1 MTTLQ
6 QEIRETTIDIR
17 IVPVTARINVAL
29 ETLQHTY
36 LLEERDLPNSI
47 EETMVQLKR
56 WQSSV
61 SGTYESAM
69 VWMLCKTYCIKI
81 GTLGVGCTRAQ
92 ISQTMSTDFRHS
104 LARKSSRTTLKC
116 AQHDLSEKHSSQA

>member
-6 QEIRETTIDIR
+6 QEIQDTTHDVG
-17 IVPVTARINVAL
+17 IVPVMARLNVAV

-36 LLEERDLPNSI
+36 LLEERDLPSSI

-56 WQSSV
+56 WHRSL

-81 GTLGVGCTRAQ
+81 GSLGVG
-92 ISQTMSTDFRHS
+92 
-104 LARKSSRTTLKC
+104 
-116 AQHDLSEKHSSQA
+116 